1 MKKIYFVGGSPCAG
15 KSTICEIIS
24 KKYNLCY
31 FKVDDYLEK
40 YMKKVA
46 LNNETLC
53 KKNLSMTTE
62 EIWMRNP
69 TIQKD
74 EEFGIYKEIFDDVIN
89 DLEKINCD
97 NAIITEGCAYLP
109 TLIKELGFTDNK
121 YLAIIP
127 TKEFQVTHY
136 QERQFVPYVLD
147 GCSNKEKAFENWMER
162 DFLFSKEIERQC
174 ESNKLKIMINDGTT
188 NLDDMVNEVVTH
200 FGID

>member
-15 KSTICEIIS
+15 KSTICEILS
-24 KKYNLCY
+24 KKFNLYY
-31 FKVDDYLEK
+31 FKVDDYLDK

-46 LNNETLC
+46 LNSETLC
-53 KKNLSMTTE
+53 KKNLSMTSE

-69 TIQKD
+69 IIQKND
-74 EEFGIYKEIFDDVIN
+74 ELSIYKEIFDSVIQ

-97 NAIITEGCAYLP
+97 NDIITEGCAYLP
-109 TLIKELGFTDNK
+109 TLVKELGILHNE

-136 QERQFVPYVLD
+136 RERQFVPYVLD
-147 GCSNKEKAFENWMER
+147 GCSDKEKAFENWMER

-174 ESNKLKIMINDGTT
+174 KSNKLKLIINDGTI
-188 NLDDMVNEVVTH
+188 NLCDMVDEVVTH
-200 FGID
+200 FEIS

>member
-89 DLEKINCD
+89 DLEKISCD
-97 NAIITEGCAYLP
+97 NDIITEGCAYLP
-109 TLIKELGFTDNK
+109 ILIKELGITDNK

-127 TKEFQVTHY
+127 TKKFQVTHY
-136 QERQFVPYVLD
+136 QERQFVSYVLD
-147 GCSNKEKAFENWMER
+147 GCSNKEKALENWMER

-174 ESNKLKIMINDGTT
+174 ENNKLKIMINDGTT